1 MPDSDELLLTEDA
14 GHYPG
19 YRMPLWHNPAEDF
32 YTDRGLGSRFR
43 LVLIEEGAGVIR
55 IGAWRGAFVA
65 PVIFCLNETE
75 QPKGGE
81 RHGLRAQALYFHPSV
96 VNTVFDFQNIRGR
109 GDGLAVTEL
118 QDRGWFSP
126 FTHRVPGRFR
136 PIVLGPSS
144 ARRAAEMMGTVG
156 AVLRAQD
163 DPEWPCRSRSY
174 FIELL
179 MLVSRAF
186 HDPDLADRD
195 SLAEPAQWVDSV
207 IHYLHANYHRKITLT
222 ELSRRFNT
230 NRTTLASQFQQATG
244 QSVIAYLRGLRMN
257 VAASILR
264 DTKLSLEEIMQ
275 HVGFSDSTHFGRT
288 FRRYSGFTPSQY
300 RRENCWMLRDGGSCP
315 PAAEWDCGSGSS

>member
-1 MPDSDELLLTEDA
+1 MTQ
-14 GHYPG
+14 
-19 YRMPLWHNPAEDF
+19 NPA
-32 YTDRGLGSRFR
+32 TRTNRNSV
-43 LVLIEEGAGVIR
+43 LVIATLC
-55 IGAWRGAFVA
+55 AFVVPFLVSSINVA
-65 PVIFCLNETE
+65 L
-75 QPKGGE
+75 PKIT
-81 RHGLRAQALYFHPSV
+81 AQFHMEAV
-96 VNTVFDFQNIRGR
+96 VMTWVNTIYFLAIAMVQVPMGR
-109 GDGLAVTEL
+109 LA
-118 QDRGWFSP
+118 DIY
-126 FTHRVPGRFR
+126 GRKKL
-136 PIVLGPSS
+136 IILGILISLVS
-144 ARRAAEMMGTVG
+144 AVVG
-156 AVLRAQD
+156 ALANSVGVL
-163 DPEWPCRSRSY
+163 
-174 FIELL
+174 
-179 MLVSRAF
+179 LVSRAF

-315 PAAEWDCGSGSS
+315 PAAEWDCGSGSY